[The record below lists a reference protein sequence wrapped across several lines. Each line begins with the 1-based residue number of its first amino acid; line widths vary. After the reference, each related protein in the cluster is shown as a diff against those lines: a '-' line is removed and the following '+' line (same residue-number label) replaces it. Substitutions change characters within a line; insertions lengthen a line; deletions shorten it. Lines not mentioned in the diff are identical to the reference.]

1 MKKSYFYLA
10 GLALMSAFTACSNDD
25 EVPAQLT
32 QNNNTELVVNTVGV
46 SQVNTKAGITAPG
59 FTNSETLGL
68 YIYRGDGI
76 KDGAISSE
84 DVKYNDGTGSE
95 ILSTV
100 NVPYQQNYN
109 NTSKWGAVQP
119 IILSNII
126 GKVYA
131 YYPYAEHNNAAGDA
145 ADNGLA
151 VKVTVN
157 ANQGTG
163 QSEGKMDANGQT
175 DYMWADVNEG
185 VSNMKPV
192 VNLSMNHALAMISFK
207 FVQSPDPEDKYPGIG
222 KVTSIVLRNKAT
234 GTNKPVT
241 TGDATMNIATGDLTA
256 GTPGSIT
263 VSGIETA
270 TLMDVKSDEHP
281 ELIPRMLLYPSANF
295 IGADEAEIVVTV
307 DGNTYTVDIPA
318 LLVESTPSKWE
329 ANKNYEYTLTLRG
342 TSLEVNT
349 VTIKT
354 WTPVTGNAD
363 EMGVQKPDG
372 QTTNP

>member
-76 KDGAISSE
+76 TDASPN
-84 DVKYNDGTGSE
+84 YNDGTGSE

-100 NVPYQQNYN
+100 NVPYQQNFN
-109 NTSKWGAVQP
+109 SSNKWGAVQP
-119 IILSNII
+119 IILSNVT

-131 YYPYAEHNNAAGDA
+131 YYPYAKFNNAAGDA

-207 FVQSPDPEDKYPGIG
+207 FVQSPDDNDKYPGIG

-318 LLVESTPSKWE
+318 LLVESNQSKWE

>member
-10 GLALMSAFTACSNDD
+10 GLALLSAFTACSNDD
-25 EVPAQLT
+25 EVPAQLN

-46 SQVNTKAGITAPG
+46 SQVNTKAGITAQG

-68 YIYRGDGI
+68 YIYRGNGI

-84 DVKYNDGTGSE
+84 DAKYNDGTASTP
-95 ILSTV
+95 TV

-109 NTSKWGAVQP
+109 ATGKWGAVQP

-131 YYPYAEHNNAAGDA
+131 YYPYAEDNNAAGDA

-151 VKVTVN
+151 VKVTVK

-207 FVQSPDPEDKYPGIG
+207 FVQSPDLGDKYPGIG
-222 KVTSIVLRNKAT
+222 QVTSIELRNKAT

-241 TGDATMNIATGDLTA
+241 IGDATMNIAKGDLTA

-263 VSGIETA
+263 VSGISTA

-281 ELIPRMLLYPSANF
+281 ELIPRMLLYPSANN
-295 IGADEAEIVVTV
+295 IGANEAEVVVTV
-307 DGNTYTVDIPA
+307 DGNIYTVDIPA
-318 LLVESTPSKWE
+318 LLVESTPAKWE